1 MTCIPHEIANIWF
14 SRVFI
19 VACISLAAG
28 IKAYFNGSGSYCENK
43 LTEKQRIKTVVH
55 NYYYPFDIMSLS
67 IPPLNPLGISRDIQ
81 QCYSTMRR
89 RVLLLIVGFQI
100 FTVNSENAM

>member
-28 IKAYFNGSGSYCENK
+28 IKAQFNGSGSYCENK
-43 LTEKQRIKTVVH
+43 LTKKQRIKTVVH
-55 NYYYPFDIMSLS
+55 DILSLS
-67 IPPLNPLGISRDIQ
+67 IPPLNARGISRDIRE
-81 QCYSTMRR
+81 CYSTMRGQ
-89 RVLLLIVGFQI
+89 VLLSIVDFQI
-100 FTVNSENAM
+100 CTVNSEN